1 MHPDG
6 LHQQMLKDG
15 FVLVPAGRE
24 TKKLPFG
31 DFCRPASHFR
41 LGRCCRVC
49 QPSGA
54 DIVKRF
60 VNSSLGVDI
69 QDSATNNL
77 QDTLP
82 RISER
87 QLRRV
92 QSQLANS

>member
-1 MHPDG
+1 MFD
-6 LHQQMLKDG
+6 DG

-31 DFCRPASHFR
+31 DSCRPASHFR

-60 VNSSLGVDI
+60 VNSSPGVDI
-69 QDSATNNL
+69 QDSEIDSL
-77 QDTLP
+77 QGTLP

-92 QSQLANS
+92 QSWLANS